1 MKGKWTGDSAGA
13 ILQCRANKT
22 RTCELKF
29 IILKLGSGDGE
40 DGDVAVVAALHN
52 CSSQLGVQKL
62 LETQLL
68 LLSGRQGF

>member
-1 MKGKWTGDSAGA
+1 MSS
-13 ILQCRANKT
+13 
-22 RTCELKF
+22 KF
-29 IILKLGSGDGE
+29 ESLNFGSGDGE
-40 DGDVAVVAALHN
+40 DGDVAVVDELHN